1 MAIITDFG
9 NFIDEIIIDEK
20 KYKYEDGI
28 MDIPS
33 FSSAP
38 IKILWILKETHGP
51 FNIKKWWGD
60 QKYLQWKNITP
71 FDGEPGANGQRK
83 VGTKKSTWEPVAK
96 ISYQIL
102 NGKKTD
108 DKFELAK
115 ALKQIAVIN
124 LRKTFGKKHTT
135 KEFYEDI
142 KKPENRLIFLEQ
154 IRKIN
159 PDVIICGNTL
169 NFIHNDEIAYRNKRE
184 RHYLSEFSKDKE
196 KMKNN
201 SYFCFKNKLFINPYH
216 PSYVMNK
223 DEYVDI
229 VVEAYNNW
237 LSIRNSDDCPVFE
250 W

>member
-9 NFIDEIIIDEK
+9 NFIDEIIIDGK

-28 MDIPS
+28 MDISS

-38 IKILWILKETHGP
+38 IKILWILKETHGI
-51 FNIKKWWGD
+51 FNPKEWWGD
-60 QKYLQWKNITP
+60 QKYLQWKNIKP
-71 FDGEPGANGQRK
+71 FDREPDESGK
-83 VGTKKSTWEPVAK
+83 SKEGTKNATWKPVAK

-102 NGKKTD
+102 NGKETND
-108 DKFELAK
+108 DLELAK

-169 NFIHNDEIAYRNKRE
+169 NLIHKDEIAYRDVNGRK
-184 RHYLSEFSKDKE
+184 LSEFSKDKE
-196 KMKNN
+196 KMTNN

-237 LSIRNSDDCPVFE
+237 LSIKNSDDCPVLLR
-250 W
+250 